1 MLILFFLTGKLCRGE
16 KMSEFPFH
24 RKFKYFNIWFC
35 PKNSD
40 ERKKF
45 WKKFCFEHVKKM
57 QLIWH
62 YHASASSS
70 TMPPGS
76 RNFHGL
82 YHHSSWTGSFEEATS
97 ALMFILMTGALS
109 VWVDTS
115 SLICWIGD
123 KEVNIKLTVY
133 ARFYKPEHLSSDQ
146 AKLKYLILFLLFL
159 MKTQWFFH
167 RNASNWVKM

>member
-1 MLILFFLTGKLCRGE
+1 
-16 KMSEFPFH
+16 MSEFPFH

-76 RNFHGL
+76 RNCHGSSWYIILHGL
-82 YHHSSWTGSFEEATS
+82 GPLKRLLLLLCLYLT
-97 ALMFILMTGALS
+97 TGALS
-109 VWVDTS
+109 MWLDTS
-115 SLICWIGD
+115 SLRCWIAD

-133 ARFYKPEHLSSDQ
+133 AQFYKPEHLFSDQ